1 MRMVEQIGFGI
12 SRMRDLMQEEG
23 LTPPEFNIDGMFT
36 VTFRRPFD
44 FQKWVNKW
52 VNKLSEKQ
60 IIILEAIHKKQEVK
74 KSVLQELTGF
84 SATTLDNNLEILK
97 KEGLLEREGTKGG
110 VWILHYIN
118 PKVGE

>member
-1 MRMVEQIGFGI
+1 M
-12 SRMRDLMQEEG
+12 
-23 LTPPEFNIDGMFT
+23 
-36 VTFRRPFD
+36 
-44 FQKWVNKW
+44 NKW
-52 VNKLSEKQ
+52 ANNLSEKQ
-60 IIILEAIHKKQEVK
+60 IIILEAIHDNQGIK

-84 SATTLDNNLEILK
+84 SATTLDNNLETLK

>member
-1 MRMVEQIGFGI
+1 
-12 SRMRDLMQEEG
+12 
-23 LTPPEFNIDGMFT
+23 MFT

-44 FQKWVNKW
+44 FDKW

-60 IIILEAIHKKQEVK
+60 FIILEAIHKKQGVK

-110 VWILHYIN
+110 VWILHYMN